1 MIESDDNIADSPT
14 PAKIELANRLFFRLY
29 QCANMLHKTGSRAVE
44 VEGLTTQQWA
54 VLGALSRKNAEA
66 GMSVGDLA
74 RYLMV
79 SRQNIAGLLSRMER
93 DGHVAIATDARDR
106 RSRLVTTTAAGR
118 HVWQDLA
125 LPKIHA
131 YYEEIL
137 ADFSINDAAHMLH
150 YLLKILENMQR
161 LDAASSLGRD
171 EDETA

>member
-1 MIESDDNIADSPT
+1 MTESEEKIADGAIA
-14 PAKIELANRLFFRLY
+14 AKIELAKGLFFRLY

-44 VEGLTTQQWA
+44 AEGLTTQQWA
-54 VLGALSRKNAEA
+54 VLGALSRKSAEA

-93 DGHVAIATDARDR
+93 DGHVAIATDTRDR
-106 RSRLVTTTAAGR
+106 RSRLVTTTDTGH
-118 HVWQDLA
+118 HVWRDLA

-161 LDAASSLGRD
+161 LDAPSSSDRD